1 MKIFYSLK
9 LSICVIIVFIALSI
23 AKDAIAQ
30 ARENPF
36 KLDNGTPINIK
47 AENLAILN
55 KKDYAVFKNN
65 VHVTQG
71 EMQIWADEM
80 HIYTYF
86 DKKLEKKQIKKIE
99 CFRNVKFKG
108 KEQESKSQE
117 ATYYVTKGVLELKKD
132 VFLKEGDSTIQGE
145 NFIYEV
151 ESGKTSISNNPF
163 SGSTNTKKAKN
174 NKPSTKAGA
183 KRVKAVLVPGEAIKT
198 MEVPKPDALEKKFA
212 EDAKDA
218 KKKDSKDNN

>member
-1 MKIFYSLK
+1 MYFRLNFLI
-9 LSICVIIVFIALSI
+9 LSILPLLILALI
-23 AKDAIAQ
+23 DDAKAQ

-80 HIYTYF
+80 HIYSYF
-86 DKKLEKKQIKKIE
+86 DKKLGKKQIKKIE
-99 CFRNVKFKG
+99 CFGNVKFKG

-117 ATYYVTKGVLELKKD
+117 AIYYVTKGVLELKKG

-151 ESGKTSISNNPF
+151 ETGKTSISNNPF
-163 SGSTNTKKAKN
+163 SKSTNSKKAEN
-174 NKPSTKAGA
+174 NKASTKAGA
-183 KRVKAVLVPGEAIKT
+183 KRVRATLVPGEAIKT
-198 MEVPKPDALEKKFA
+198 MEVPKPNALEKKFA

-218 KKKDSKDNN
+218 KKENLKDN